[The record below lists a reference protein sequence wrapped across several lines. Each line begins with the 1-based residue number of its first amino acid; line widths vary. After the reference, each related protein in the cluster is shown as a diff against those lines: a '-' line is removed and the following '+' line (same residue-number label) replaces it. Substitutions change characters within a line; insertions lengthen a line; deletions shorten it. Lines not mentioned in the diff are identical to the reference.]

1 MGNIKTTID
10 IDMKQLDELII
21 KGQFDEAKKKF
32 IKSENS
38 LKSTSSEEKKS
49 EITNYLLE
57 YLDQETR
64 KYLKNYIWN
73 LYSSD
78 RIYLIFKEIYEEK
91 LIKSCEF
98 QISSLSKENEIESY
112 IQKLEKVF
120 IMIGLPSKV
129 GVINERLSQLYYK
142 LVDIKF
148 QQFQMNPQLDKIEEI
163 IKLQEKS
170 IQYIKQ
176 TINTEQKIECEG
188 FLEILLNE
196 KYKLYGIECQKNN
209 KYEEAIEYYE
219 KITKMTELIL
229 DCIEKC
235 YEEIV
240 LENERSKN
248 YEKALNALGKLHNNE
263 NRIKIKK
270 VELKMKLLYQQIEKL
285 IEQNNYF
292 PSLDLYY
299 DLLEFKIENNL
310 DEKYFESDF
319 EKYTDLFISNLINI
333 TLYSFKENKFPEF
346 ISKLD
351 EKSKQFTKQ
360 KILIY
365 VNDLLDYLKKV
376 EKDKN
381 ILSLENITKS
391 LLSKEKLSEIN
402 QRIFLS
408 FLIKYYLNDENKQN
422 ILETLNNSSIDFI
435 YINDECKNILYTL
448 LEKED
453 INNTNMILSISKI
466 IHKICIKDVQPSFT
480 LFKIVGLKIKKLNEN
495 KGTKVNLNYYDTIK
509 LLMKIF
515 QNVILKSNFS
525 MKDPIIIYTNLLYNL
540 DKIQKDVIK
549 GLISFLQYKD
559 NEKLDKNTT
568 YFFINYITSKNE
580 EINNLLETIL
590 KQIKLQKNIEKDL
603 LLLLFRLLIFYK
615 KEKNDLAS
623 QEKIIKLL
631 IDENIDKKVLTDI
644 QVKKI
649 INEYLKLGNNC
660 SLIFDFIYTHN
671 KIPEDQR
678 TFEMNEAY
686 NNYIKNQNVKI
697 GSQNKREKEM
707 ETYQIK
713 NILKVSKSIN
723 EKNQSLIED
732 KLDDADIAK
741 EYLSHLK
748 SSNDLFKT
756 MNLKN
761 VSKHFNKNN
770 IEIFELICQKK
781 KEWPEKAL
789 INLLNSFYKED
800 PILIKE
806 TFRIFNLIE
815 EYQPL
820 PEIVLKNIELEKK
833 LSDETYFN
841 LKKEDKL
848 TYEEMIDEFSDL
860 HGFSKR
866 HKKFVNQ
873 FNKFSFDGNNNIYI
887 KFINLITIKNFDI
900 GKNIF
905 IKSIEKVDL
914 DFFSKIYSKIISNPL
929 INLNYKSYVLNRLD
943 KELKNESNLNEQII
957 QLIYQIKYFIDWII
971 LAPKF
976 INTFYD
982 MLTKYFEDL
991 NTKKELIFS
1000 IGNYFSTKKEN
1011 QKDLFIKFK
1020 DLLQNEPI
1028 YQKLDEINVNKFN
1041 EEELFYIYSC
1051 AQYYDKNDL
1060 NNPEEIPTQV
1070 IAKYIYEHQQF
1081 YEYKEIIEK
1090 IEEFSKRL
1098 NFGKFS
1104 TERDNSL
1111 RQLFLCQ
1118 EPKSLDYLE
1127 IIS

>member
-1 MGNIKTTID
+1 MGNIKTTIEL
-10 IDMKQLDELII
+10 DMKQLDELII

-98 QISSLSKENEIESY
+98 NISSLSKEDEIESY

-176 TINTEQKIECEG
+176 TINTEQKIVCEG

-402 QRIFLS
+402 
-408 FLIKYYLNDENKQN
+408 
-422 ILETLNNSSIDFI
+422 
-435 YINDECKNILYTL
+435 
-448 LEKED
+448 
-453 INNTNMILSISKI
+453 
-466 IHKICIKDVQPSFT
+466 
-480 LFKIVGLKIKKLNEN
+480 
-495 KGTKVNLNYYDTIK
+495 
-509 LLMKIF
+509 
-515 QNVILKSNFS
+515 
-525 MKDPIIIYTNLLYNL
+525 
-540 DKIQKDVIK
+540 
-549 GLISFLQYKD
+549 
-559 NEKLDKNTT
+559 
-568 YFFINYITSKNE
+568 
-580 EINNLLETIL
+580 
-590 KQIKLQKNIEKDL
+590 
-603 LLLLFRLLIFYK
+603 
-615 KEKNDLAS
+615 
-623 QEKIIKLL
+623 
-631 IDENIDKKVLTDI
+631 
-644 QVKKI
+644 
-649 INEYLKLGNNC
+649 
-660 SLIFDFIYTHN
+660 
-671 KIPEDQR
+671 
-678 TFEMNEAY
+678 
-686 NNYIKNQNVKI
+686 
-697 GSQNKREKEM
+697 
-707 ETYQIK
+707 
-713 NILKVSKSIN
+713 
-723 EKNQSLIED
+723 
-732 KLDDADIAK
+732 
-741 EYLSHLK
+741 
-748 SSNDLFKT
+748 
-756 MNLKN
+756 
-761 VSKHFNKNN
+761 
-770 IEIFELICQKK
+770 
-781 KEWPEKAL
+781 
-789 INLLNSFYKED
+789 
-800 PILIKE
+800 
-806 TFRIFNLIE
+806 
-815 EYQPL
+815 
-820 PEIVLKNIELEKK
+820 
-833 LSDETYFN
+833 
-841 LKKEDKL
+841 
-848 TYEEMIDEFSDL
+848 
-860 HGFSKR
+860 
-866 HKKFVNQ
+866 
-873 FNKFSFDGNNNIYI
+873 
-887 KFINLITIKNFDI
+887 
-900 GKNIF
+900 
-905 IKSIEKVDL
+905 
-914 DFFSKIYSKIISNPL
+914 
-929 INLNYKSYVLNRLD
+929 
-943 KELKNESNLNEQII
+943 
-957 QLIYQIKYFIDWII
+957 
-971 LAPKF
+971 
-976 INTFYD
+976 
-982 MLTKYFEDL
+982 
-991 NTKKELIFS
+991 
-1000 IGNYFSTKKEN
+1000 
-1011 QKDLFIKFK
+1011 
-1020 DLLQNEPI
+1020 
-1028 YQKLDEINVNKFN
+1028 
-1041 EEELFYIYSC
+1041 
-1051 AQYYDKNDL
+1051 
-1060 NNPEEIPTQV
+1060 
-1070 IAKYIYEHQQF
+1070 
-1081 YEYKEIIEK
+1081 
-1090 IEEFSKRL
+1090 
-1098 NFGKFS
+1098 
-1104 TERDNSL
+1104 
-1111 RQLFLCQ
+1111 
-1118 EPKSLDYLE
+1118 
-1127 IIS
+1127 

>member
-1 MGNIKTTID
+1 MGNIKTTIEL
-10 IDMKQLDELII
+10 DMKQLDELII

-240 LENERSKN
+240 LENERSKK

-346 ISKLD
+346 ISKLE

-365 VNDLLDYLKKV
+365 VNDLLDYLKKI

-381 ILSLENITKS
+381 ILSLENITKI

-408 FLIKYYLNDENKQN
+408 FLIKFYLNNENKQN

-660 SLIFDFIYTHN
+660 SLIIDFIYTHN

-697 GSQNKREKEM
+697 GNQNKREKEM

-713 NILKVSKSIN
+713 NILKMSKSIN
-723 EKNQSLIED
+723 EKNQSLIEE

-789 INLLNSFYKED
+789 INLLNGFYKED

-820 PEIVLKNIELEKK
+820 PEIILKNIEIEKK

-848 TYEEMIDEFSDL
+848 TYEEMLDEFGDL

-866 HKKFVNQ
+866 HKKFINQ

-1051 AQYYDKNDL
+1051 AQYYDKDDL

-1070 IAKYIYEHQQF
+1070 IAKYIFEHQQF

-1104 TERDNSL
+1104 PERDNSL
-1111 RQLFLCQ
+1111 RQLFLSQ
-1118 EPKSLDYLE
+1118 DPKSLDYLE

>member
-1 MGNIKTTID
+1 MGNIKTTIEL
-10 IDMKQLDELII
+10 DMKQLDELII

-248 YEKALNALGKLHNNE
+248 YEKALNALGKLHNNM
-263 NRIKIKK
+263 NRIKIKE

-351 EKSKQFTKQ
+351 EKAKQFTKQ

-365 VNDLLDYLKKV
+365 VNDLLDYLKKI

-422 ILETLNNSSIDFI
+422 ILETLNNSNIDFI

-723 EKNQSLIED
+723 EKNQSLIEE

-789 INLLNSFYKED
+789 INLLNGFYKED

-848 TYEEMIDEFSDL
+848 TYEEMIDEFNDL

-866 HKKFVNQ
+866 HKKFLNQ

-976 INTFYD
+976 IHTFYD

-1051 AQYYDKNDL
+1051 AQYYDKDDL

-1070 IAKYIYEHQQF
+1070 IAKYIFEHQQF

-1104 TERDNSL
+1104 PERDNSL

-1118 EPKSLDYLE
+1118 DPKSLDYLE

>member
-1 MGNIKTTID
+1 MGNIKTTIEL
-10 IDMKQLDELII
+10 DMKQLDELII

-346 ISKLD
+346 ISKLE

-408 FLIKYYLNDENKQN
+408 FLIKYYLNEENKQN
-422 ILETLNNSSIDFI
+422 ILETLNNSNIDFI

-723 EKNQSLIED
+723 EKNQSLIEE

-789 INLLNSFYKED
+789 INLLNGFYKED

-848 TYEEMIDEFSDL
+848 TYEEMIDEFNDL

-866 HKKFVNQ
+866 HKKFINQ

-971 LAPKF
+971 LSPKF

-1070 IAKYIYEHQQF
+1070 IAKYIFEHQQF

-1104 TERDNSL
+1104 PERDNSL

>member
-1 MGNIKTTID
+1 
-10 IDMKQLDELII
+10 
-21 KGQFDEAKKKF
+21 
-32 IKSENS
+32 
-38 LKSTSSEEKKS
+38 
-49 EITNYLLE
+49 
-57 YLDQETR
+57 
-64 KYLKNYIWN
+64 
-73 LYSSD
+73 
-78 RIYLIFKEIYEEK
+78 
-91 LIKSCEF
+91 
-98 QISSLSKENEIESY
+98 
-112 IQKLEKVF
+112 
-120 IMIGLPSKV
+120 
-129 GVINERLSQLYYK
+129 
-142 LVDIKF
+142 
-148 QQFQMNPQLDKIEEI
+148 
-163 IKLQEKS
+163 
-170 IQYIKQ
+170 
-176 TINTEQKIECEG
+176 
-188 FLEILLNE
+188 
-196 KYKLYGIECQKNN
+196 
-209 KYEEAIEYYE
+209 
-219 KITKMTELIL
+219 
-229 DCIEKC
+229 
-235 YEEIV
+235 
-240 LENERSKN
+240 
-248 YEKALNALGKLHNNE
+248 
-263 NRIKIKK
+263 
-270 VELKMKLLYQQIEKL
+270 
-285 IEQNNYF
+285 
-292 PSLDLYY
+292 
-299 DLLEFKIENNL
+299 
-310 DEKYFESDF
+310 
-319 EKYTDLFISNLINI
+319 
-333 TLYSFKENKFPEF
+333 
-346 ISKLD
+346 
-351 EKSKQFTKQ
+351 
-360 KILIY
+360 
-365 VNDLLDYLKKV
+365 
-376 EKDKN
+376 
-381 ILSLENITKS
+381 
-391 LLSKEKLSEIN
+391 
-402 QRIFLS
+402 
-408 FLIKYYLNDENKQN
+408 
-422 ILETLNNSSIDFI
+422 
-435 YINDECKNILYTL
+435 
-448 LEKED
+448 
-453 INNTNMILSISKI
+453 MILSISKI

-723 EKNQSLIED
+723 EKNQSLIEE

-866 HKKFVNQ
+866 HKKFINQ

-914 DFFSKIYSKIISNPL
+914 DFFSKIYSKIISNP
-929 INLNYKSYVLNRLD
+929 IRN
-943 KELKNESNLNEQII
+943 
-957 QLIYQIKYFIDWII
+957 
-971 LAPKF
+971 
-976 INTFYD
+976 
-982 MLTKYFEDL
+982 
-991 NTKKELIFS
+991 
-1000 IGNYFSTKKEN
+1000 
-1011 QKDLFIKFK
+1011 
-1020 DLLQNEPI
+1020 
-1028 YQKLDEINVNKFN
+1028 
-1041 EEELFYIYSC
+1041 
-1051 AQYYDKNDL
+1051 
-1060 NNPEEIPTQV
+1060 
-1070 IAKYIYEHQQF
+1070 
-1081 YEYKEIIEK
+1081 
-1090 IEEFSKRL
+1090 
-1098 NFGKFS
+1098 
-1104 TERDNSL
+1104 
-1111 RQLFLCQ
+1111 
-1118 EPKSLDYLE
+1118 
-1127 IIS
+1127 

>member
-1 MGNIKTTID
+1 MGNIKTTIEL
-10 IDMKQLDELII
+10 DMKQLDELII

-346 ISKLD
+346 ISKLE

-408 FLIKYYLNDENKQN
+408 FLIKFYLNEGNKQN

-723 EKNQSLIED
+723 EKNQSLIEE

-789 INLLNSFYKED
+789 INLLNGFYKED

-848 TYEEMIDEFSDL
+848 TYEEMLDEFNDL

-866 HKKFVNQ
+866 HKKFINQ

-929 INLNYKSYVLNRLD
+929 IDLNYKSYVLNRLD

-971 LAPKF
+971 LSPKF

-1070 IAKYIYEHQQF
+1070 IAKYIFEHQQF

-1104 TERDNSL
+1104 PERDNSL
-1111 RQLFLCQ
+1111 RQLFLSQ
-1118 EPKSLDYLE
+1118 DPKSLDYLE

>member
-1 MGNIKTTID
+1 MGNIKTTIEL
-10 IDMKQLDELII
+10 DMKQLDELII

-98 QISSLSKENEIESY
+98 NISSLSKENEIESY
-112 IQKLEKVF
+112 IRQLEKVF

-351 EKSKQFTKQ
+351 EKAKQFTKQ

-365 VNDLLDYLKKV
+365 VNYLLDYLKKV

-408 FLIKYYLNDENKQN
+408 FLIKYYLNEGNKQN

-697 GSQNKREKEM
+697 GNQNKREKEM

-723 EKNQSLIED
+723 EKNQSLIEE

-789 INLLNSFYKED
+789 INLLNGFYKED

-820 PEIVLKNIELEKK
+820 PEIILKNIEIEKK

-848 TYEEMIDEFSDL
+848 TYEEMLDEFGDL

-866 HKKFVNQ
+866 HKKFINQ

-887 KFINLITIKNFDI
+887 WQ
-900 GKNIF
+900 
-905 IKSIEKVDL
+905 
-914 DFFSKIYSKIISNPL
+914 
-929 INLNYKSYVLNRLD
+929 YKPSGV
-943 KELKNESNLNEQII
+943 
-957 QLIYQIKYFIDWII
+957 
-971 LAPKF
+971 
-976 INTFYD
+976 
-982 MLTKYFEDL
+982 
-991 NTKKELIFS
+991 
-1000 IGNYFSTKKEN
+1000 
-1011 QKDLFIKFK
+1011 
-1020 DLLQNEPI
+1020 
-1028 YQKLDEINVNKFN
+1028 
-1041 EEELFYIYSC
+1041 C
-1051 AQYYDKNDL
+1051 
-1060 NNPEEIPTQV
+1060 
-1070 IAKYIYEHQQF
+1070 
-1081 YEYKEIIEK
+1081 
-1090 IEEFSKRL
+1090 
-1098 NFGKFS
+1098 
-1104 TERDNSL
+1104 RD
-1111 RQLFLCQ
+1111 RR
-1118 EPKSLDYLE
+1118 
-1127 IIS
+1127 

>member
-1 MGNIKTTID
+1 MGNIKTTIEL
-10 IDMKQLDELII
+10 DMKQLDELII

-346 ISKLD
+346 ISKLE

-365 VNDLLDYLKKV
+365 VNDLLDYLKKI

-448 LEKED
+448 LEKGD

-615 KEKNDLAS
+615 KEKNGLAS

-723 EKNQSLIED
+723 EKNQSLIEE

-789 INLLNSFYKED
+789 INLLNGFYKED

-820 PEIVLKNIELEKK
+820 PEIILKNIELEKK

-848 TYEEMIDEFSDL
+848 TYEEMLDEFNDL

-866 HKKFVNQ
+866 HKKFINQ

-905 IKSIEKVDL
+905 IKSIEKIDL

-1051 AQYYDKNDL
+1051 AQYYDKDDL

-1070 IAKYIYEHQQF
+1070 IAKYIFEHQQF

-1104 TERDNSL
+1104 PERDNSL
-1111 RQLFLCQ
+1111 RQLFLSQ
-1118 EPKSLDYLE
+1118 DPKSLDYLE

>member
-1 MGNIKTTID
+1 MGNIKTTIEL
-10 IDMKQLDELII
+10 DMKQLDELII

-98 QISSLSKENEIESY
+98 NISSLSKEDEIESY

-263 NRIKIKK
+263 NRIKLKK

-346 ISKLD
+346 ISKLE

-365 VNDLLDYLKKV
+365 VNDLLDYLKKI

-615 KEKNDLAS
+615 KEKNDLGS

-723 EKNQSLIED
+723 EKNQSLIEE

-866 HKKFVNQ
+866 HKKFINQ

-971 LAPKF
+971 LSPKF

-1070 IAKYIYEHQQF
+1070 IAKYIFEHQQF

-1104 TERDNSL
+1104 PERDNSL
-1111 RQLFLCQ
+1111 RQLFLSQ
-1118 EPKSLDYLE
+1118 DPKSLDYLE

>member
-1 MGNIKTTID
+1 MGNIKTTIEL
-10 IDMKQLDELII
+10 DMKQLDELII

-346 ISKLD
+346 ISKLE

-360 KILIY
+360 KILFY
-365 VNDLLDYLKKV
+365 VNDLLDYLKKI

-723 EKNQSLIED
+723 EKNQSLIEE

-789 INLLNSFYKED
+789 INLLNGFYKED

-866 HKKFVNQ
+866 HKKFINQ

-900 GKNIF
+900 GKSIF

-1070 IAKYIYEHQQF
+1070 IAKYIFEHQQF

>member
-1 MGNIKTTID
+1 MGNIKTTIEL
-10 IDMKQLDELII
+10 DMKQLDELII

-112 IQKLEKVF
+112 IRQLEKVF

-346 ISKLD
+346 ISKLE
-351 EKSKQFTKQ
+351 EKAKLFTKQ

-723 EKNQSLIED
+723 EKNQSLIEE

-866 HKKFVNQ
+866 HKKFINQ

-976 INTFYD
+976 IHTFYD

-1070 IAKYIYEHQQF
+1070 IAKYIFEHQQF

-1104 TERDNSL
+1104 PERDNSL

>member
-1 MGNIKTTID
+1 MGNIKTTIEL
-10 IDMKQLDELII
+10 DMKQLDELII

-346 ISKLD
+346 ISKLE

-365 VNDLLDYLKKV
+365 VNELLDYLKKI

-408 FLIKYYLNDENKQN
+408 FLIKFYLNEENKQN

-495 KGTKVNLNYYDTIK
+495 KGKIK
-509 LLMKIF
+509 
-515 QNVILKSNFS
+515 
-525 MKDPIIIYTNLLYNL
+525 
-540 DKIQKDVIK
+540 
-549 GLISFLQYKD
+549 
-559 NEKLDKNTT
+559 
-568 YFFINYITSKNE
+568 
-580 EINNLLETIL
+580 
-590 KQIKLQKNIEKDL
+590 
-603 LLLLFRLLIFYK
+603 
-615 KEKNDLAS
+615 
-623 QEKIIKLL
+623 
-631 IDENIDKKVLTDI
+631 
-644 QVKKI
+644 
-649 INEYLKLGNNC
+649 
-660 SLIFDFIYTHN
+660 
-671 KIPEDQR
+671 
-678 TFEMNEAY
+678 
-686 NNYIKNQNVKI
+686 
-697 GSQNKREKEM
+697 
-707 ETYQIK
+707 
-713 NILKVSKSIN
+713 
-723 EKNQSLIED
+723 
-732 KLDDADIAK
+732 
-741 EYLSHLK
+741 
-748 SSNDLFKT
+748 
-756 MNLKN
+756 
-761 VSKHFNKNN
+761 
-770 IEIFELICQKK
+770 
-781 KEWPEKAL
+781 
-789 INLLNSFYKED
+789 
-800 PILIKE
+800 
-806 TFRIFNLIE
+806 
-815 EYQPL
+815 
-820 PEIVLKNIELEKK
+820 
-833 LSDETYFN
+833 
-841 LKKEDKL
+841 
-848 TYEEMIDEFSDL
+848 
-860 HGFSKR
+860 
-866 HKKFVNQ
+866 
-873 FNKFSFDGNNNIYI
+873 
-887 KFINLITIKNFDI
+887 
-900 GKNIF
+900 
-905 IKSIEKVDL
+905 
-914 DFFSKIYSKIISNPL
+914 
-929 INLNYKSYVLNRLD
+929 
-943 KELKNESNLNEQII
+943 
-957 QLIYQIKYFIDWII
+957 
-971 LAPKF
+971 
-976 INTFYD
+976 
-982 MLTKYFEDL
+982 
-991 NTKKELIFS
+991 
-1000 IGNYFSTKKEN
+1000 
-1011 QKDLFIKFK
+1011 
-1020 DLLQNEPI
+1020 
-1028 YQKLDEINVNKFN
+1028 
-1041 EEELFYIYSC
+1041 
-1051 AQYYDKNDL
+1051 
-1060 NNPEEIPTQV
+1060 
-1070 IAKYIYEHQQF
+1070 
-1081 YEYKEIIEK
+1081 
-1090 IEEFSKRL
+1090 
-1098 NFGKFS
+1098 
-1104 TERDNSL
+1104 
-1111 RQLFLCQ
+1111 
-1118 EPKSLDYLE
+1118 
-1127 IIS
+1127 

>member
-1 MGNIKTTID
+1 MGNIKTTIEL
-10 IDMKQLDELII
+10 DMKQLDELII

-98 QISSLSKENEIESY
+98 NISSLSKEDEIESY

-346 ISKLD
+346 ISKLE

-360 KILIY
+360 KILFY
-365 VNDLLDYLKKV
+365 VNDLLDYLKKI

-422 ILETLNNSSIDFI
+422 ILETLNNSNIDFI

-697 GSQNKREKEM
+697 GNQNKREKEM

-723 EKNQSLIED
+723 EKNQSLIEE

-789 INLLNSFYKED
+789 INLLNGFYKED

-820 PEIVLKNIELEKK
+820 PEIILKNIEIEKK

-848 TYEEMIDEFSDL
+848 TYEEMIDEFNDL

-866 HKKFVNQ
+866 HKKFLNQ

-900 GKNIF
+900 GKSIF

-1000 IGNYFSTKKEN
+1000 IGNYF
-1011 QKDLFIKFK
+1011 
-1020 DLLQNEPI
+1020 NEPI

-1070 IAKYIYEHQQF
+1070 IAKYIYERQQF

>member
-10 IDMKQLDELII
+10 LDMKQLDELII

-351 EKSKQFTKQ
+351 EKAKQFTKQ

-408 FLIKYYLNDENKQN
+408 FLIKYYLNDQNKQN
-422 ILETLNNSSIDFI
+422 ILETLNNSNIDFI
-435 YINDECKNILYTL
+435 YINDEGKNILYTL

-713 NILKVSKSIN
+713 NILKMSKSIN
-723 EKNQSLIED
+723 EKNQSLIEE

-820 PEIVLKNIELEKK
+820 PEIILKNIELEKK

-848 TYEEMIDEFSDL
+848 TYEEMLDEFGDL

-866 HKKFVNQ
+866 HKKFINQ

-971 LAPKF
+971 LSPKF

>member
-1 MGNIKTTID
+1 MGNIKTTIEL
-10 IDMKQLDELII
+10 DMKQLDELII

-346 ISKLD
+346 ISKLE

-408 FLIKYYLNDENKQN
+408 FLIKYYLNEENKQN
-422 ILETLNNSSIDFI
+422 ILETLNNSNIDFI

-686 NNYIKNQNVKI
+686 NNYIKNQNEKI
-697 GSQNKREKEM
+697 ESQNKREKEM

-723 EKNQSLIED
+723 EKNQSLIEE

-789 INLLNSFYKED
+789 INLLNGFYKED

-848 TYEEMIDEFSDL
+848 TYEEMIDEFNDL

-866 HKKFVNQ
+866 HKKFINQ

-971 LAPKF
+971 LSPKF

-1070 IAKYIYEHQQF
+1070 IAKYIFEHQQF

-1104 TERDNSL
+1104 PERDNSL

>member
-1 MGNIKTTID
+1 
-10 IDMKQLDELII
+10 
-21 KGQFDEAKKKF
+21 
-32 IKSENS
+32 
-38 LKSTSSEEKKS
+38 
-49 EITNYLLE
+49 
-57 YLDQETR
+57 
-64 KYLKNYIWN
+64 
-73 LYSSD
+73 
-78 RIYLIFKEIYEEK
+78 
-91 LIKSCEF
+91 
-98 QISSLSKENEIESY
+98 
-112 IQKLEKVF
+112 
-120 IMIGLPSKV
+120 
-129 GVINERLSQLYYK
+129 
-142 LVDIKF
+142 
-148 QQFQMNPQLDKIEEI
+148 
-163 IKLQEKS
+163 
-170 IQYIKQ
+170 
-176 TINTEQKIECEG
+176 
-188 FLEILLNE
+188 
-196 KYKLYGIECQKNN
+196 
-209 KYEEAIEYYE
+209 
-219 KITKMTELIL
+219 
-229 DCIEKC
+229 
-235 YEEIV
+235 
-240 LENERSKN
+240 
-248 YEKALNALGKLHNNE
+248 
-263 NRIKIKK
+263 
-270 VELKMKLLYQQIEKL
+270 
-285 IEQNNYF
+285 
-292 PSLDLYY
+292 
-299 DLLEFKIENNL
+299 
-310 DEKYFESDF
+310 
-319 EKYTDLFISNLINI
+319 
-333 TLYSFKENKFPEF
+333 
-346 ISKLD
+346 
-351 EKSKQFTKQ
+351 
-360 KILIY
+360 
-365 VNDLLDYLKKV
+365 
-376 EKDKN
+376 
-381 ILSLENITKS
+381 
-391 LLSKEKLSEIN
+391 
-402 QRIFLS
+402 
-408 FLIKYYLNDENKQN
+408 
-422 ILETLNNSSIDFI
+422 
-435 YINDECKNILYTL
+435 
-448 LEKED
+448 
-453 INNTNMILSISKI
+453 MILSISKI

-723 EKNQSLIED
+723 GKNQSLIEE

-789 INLLNSFYKED
+789 INLLNGFYKED

-866 HKKFVNQ
+866 HKKFINQ

-971 LAPKF
+971 LSPKF

>member
-1 MGNIKTTID
+1 MGNIKTTIEL
-10 IDMKQLDELII
+10 DMKQLDELII

-219 KITKMTELIL
+219 KITKKTELIL

-248 YEKALNALGKLHNNE
+248 YEKALNALGKLHNNM
-263 NRIKIKK
+263 NRIKIKE

-351 EKSKQFTKQ
+351 EKAKQFTKQ

-408 FLIKYYLNDENKQN
+408 FLIKYYLNEENKQN
-422 ILETLNNSSIDFI
+422 ILETLNNSNIDFI

-723 EKNQSLIED
+723 EKNQSLIEE

-789 INLLNSFYKED
+789 INLLNGFYKED
-800 PILIKE
+800 PILFKE

-820 PEIVLKNIELEKK
+820 PEIVLKNIEIEKK

-848 TYEEMIDEFSDL
+848 TYEEMLDEFGDL

-866 HKKFVNQ
+866 HKKFINQ

-1070 IAKYIYEHQQF
+1070 IAKYIFEHQQF

-1104 TERDNSL
+1104 PERDNSL